1 MKTSLVLIRA
11 ALFVIV
17 SLLIEID
24 AVAQLE
30 NRSSSRNKEQLTT
43 SIDLTNAKRVEIKDG
58 SGQIVLSG
66 SFEERA
72 AQLSGSGN
80 AKGSAAIDIKSEG
93 DTVKQSLETTVEGL
107 PGATSFTLIVDGN
120 DVGTFSTDRT
130 GKRVLKFTRQ

>member
-17 SLLIEID
+17 SLLIKID

-30 NRSSSRNKEQLTT
+30 NRSGRNKEQLTT
-43 SIDLTNAKRVEIKDG
+43 SIDLTNAKKVEIKDG

-66 SFEERA
+66 AFEERA

-93 DTVKQSLETTVEGL
+93 DTVKQSLEATIEGL
-107 PGATSFTLIVDGN
+107 AGATSFTLIVDGN
-120 DVGTFSTDRT
+120 DVGTFTTDRT
-130 GKRVLKFTRQ
+130 GKRVIKFTRQ